1 MVTLVSAADARDCVM
16 GDGESAFLDVR
27 EAGQFGEA
35 HALLATPLA
44 YSELETRVRAMV
56 PRLSTPCVVI
66 DAGDGISQ
74 RAAARL
80 EDLGYSDVRILDGGM
95 PAWKDAGF
103 TVYKGVNV
111 PSKVFGE
118 LVEHDFHTESID
130 AEDLHA
136 MQARGEDLVVLDGRT
151 PEEFNR
157 MSIPQGISCPNAELG
172 LRLEA
177 LLPSKDSL
185 VVVNCAGRTRSIM
198 GAQSLV
204 ELGVSNRVV
213 ALRNGTMGWRLAGYE
228 LESESPKTF
237 PSELSQAQLQLG
249 RDRGEALCAKHK
261 LRRVDAQTVKS
272 WFMDH
277 ERTVSLLDVRTAKEF
292 DEHHLAGAQHA
303 PGGQLVQA
311 TDQWVAVRGARIV
324 LADSHLVRAAIS
336 AVWMRAM
343 GHDVYIMDD
352 LTDWPRDDVDL
363 PGFDGMPEFDRVPC
377 LGTDALKHALSKGAV
392 IADIRASATYRK
404 GHPSGAIWTI
414 RPNLLDD
421 LRGRSNVILLSDQ
434 DSIASLAAR
443 DLSEA
448 GFEVVGAISNDS
460 DVWAAAGVPSEKSP
474 QSPPDSE
481 RIDYLFFVHDR
492 HAGNMEAAQAYLD
505 WETGLVDQLDDQ
517 ERAIFA
523 SL

>member
-1 MVTLVSAADARDCVM
+1 
-16 GDGESAFLDVR
+16 
-27 EAGQFGEA
+27 
-35 HALLATPLA
+35 
-44 YSELETRVRAMV
+44 
-56 PRLSTPCVVI
+56 
-66 DAGDGISQ
+66 
-74 RAAARL
+74 
-80 EDLGYSDVRILDGGM
+80 M
-95 PAWKDAGF
+95 PAWKEDGF

-118 LVEHDFHTESID
+118 LVEHDFHTESIG

-261 LRRVDAQTVKS
+261 LPRVDAQTVKS

-343 GHDVYIMDD
+343 GHEVYIMDD

-363 PGFDGMPEFDRVPC
+363 PGFDGTPEFDRVPC

-392 IADIRASATYRK
+392 IADIRASATYRT

-421 LRGRSNVILLSDQ
+421 LHGRSYVIL
-434 DSIASLAAR
+434 
-443 DLSEA
+443 
-448 GFEVVGAISNDS
+448 
-460 DVWAAAGVPSEKSP
+460 
-474 QSPPDSE
+474 
-481 RIDYLFFVHDR
+481 
-492 HAGNMEAAQAYLD
+492 
-505 WETGLVDQLDDQ
+505 
-517 ERAIFA
+517 
-523 SL
+523 